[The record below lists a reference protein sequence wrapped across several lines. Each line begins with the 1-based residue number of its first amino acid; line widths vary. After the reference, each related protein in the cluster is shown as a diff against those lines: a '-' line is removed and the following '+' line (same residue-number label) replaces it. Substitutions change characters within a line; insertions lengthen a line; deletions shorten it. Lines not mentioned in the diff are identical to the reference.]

1 MLQLALKVEHDP
13 IDPMTSSANLSKRGF
28 SVLVVSVVVAVVSLI
43 LVA

>member
-13 IDPMTSSANLSKRGF
+13 IDFMMSSAKLSTRGF
-28 SVLVVSVVVAVVSLI
+28 SVLVVSVVVAIVSLI